1 MLDESGGIALLMK
14 LSFDA
19 LQAPPRLYIL
29 AQASI
34 FVRPH
39 PKHQLVREC
48 ILEHLELVFELL
60 QMSKAYRIP
69 AVNGAKTE
77 WRLLVE
83 RIRKLV

>member
-1 MLDESGGIALLMK
+1 MK
-14 LSFDA
+14 LPFDA

-29 AQASI
+29 AQVSI

-39 PKHQLVREC
+39 PKHQLVREGV
-48 ILEHLELVFELL
+48 LKHLELVFKLL
-60 QMSKAYRIP
+60 QMSKAYRIS
-69 AVNGAKTE
+69 AFDGAKTE